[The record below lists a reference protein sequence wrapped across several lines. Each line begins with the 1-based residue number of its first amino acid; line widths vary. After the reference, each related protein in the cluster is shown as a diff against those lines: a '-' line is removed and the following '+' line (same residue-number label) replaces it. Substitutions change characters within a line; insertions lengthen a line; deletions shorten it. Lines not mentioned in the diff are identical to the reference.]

1 MHKRNGSIVYIKKG
15 RPLWTKL
22 SNVPIADKFSTTLT
36 MNFSNAPIAEK
47 VQKSVFDNMAG
58 AQEQE
63 QNDSSSVE
71 QETEEPTNNEVADE
85 SVDGKQIG
93 VEEQQTK
100 DTKDTKA
107 KNPMK
112 QNALKKQ

>member
-1 MHKRNGSIVYIKKG
+1 
-15 RPLWTKL
+15 
-22 SNVPIADKFSTTLT
+22 
-36 MNFSNAPIAEK
+36 
-47 VQKSVFDNMAG
+47 MAG

-112 QNALKKQ
+112 QNALKKTMTAIAL